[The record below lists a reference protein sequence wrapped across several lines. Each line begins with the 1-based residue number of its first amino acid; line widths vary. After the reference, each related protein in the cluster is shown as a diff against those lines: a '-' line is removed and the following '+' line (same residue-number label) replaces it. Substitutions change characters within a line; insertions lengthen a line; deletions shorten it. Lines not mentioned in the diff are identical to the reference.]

1 MLFILRIS
9 TGESGLPGQ
18 LKNKSTVGKENK
30 VVVCMIISIHKE
42 AIPQHQQCHELLQAP
57 GPRLPSALHLL
68 KHQES
73 FLGAS
78 GLLVPIVDI

>member
-1 MLFILRIS
+1 
-9 TGESGLPGQ
+9 
-18 LKNKSTVGKENK
+18 
-30 VVVCMIISIHKE
+30 MIISIHKE